1 VSRPKEIEMRRDRTP
16 LVIHG
21 AISGPLTVFV
31 LAITTL
37 VVTVSSIIAA
47 DGDVAGW
54 ERDVLFFFNDWPD
67 RIEPLMWLLQQPGVL
82 FSPVIAGAVIVWF
95 TRRWY
100 HLLPFLAVLP
110 LKLGV
115 EKAIVKQLVER
126 ERPYV
131 SVGPE
136 VEVRG
141 GAFDGLSFPSG
152 HTTTAFAMF
161 ILVSAYLPS
170 RWRAVPVA
178 GAVIV
183 AAARLYYGEHNFLDV
198 LAGAAMGTAFATLL
212 WFLFI
217 NRVVEPV
224 EQTAQGPV
232 S

>member
-1 VSRPKEIEMRRDRTP
+1 MRRDRTP
-16 LVIHG
+16 LVVHTQVSRP
-21 AISGPLTVFV
+21 AVVVV
-31 LAITTL
+31 LVITTL
-37 VVTVSSIIAA
+37 VVTVTSIIAA

-54 ERDVLFFFNDWPD
+54 ERTVLFFFNDWPD
-67 RIEPLMWLLQQPGVL
+67 RLEPLMWLLQQPGALV
-82 FSPVIAGAVIVWF
+82 SPVIAGAIIVWL

-100 HLLPFLAVLP
+100 HLLPFLVVLP

-115 EKAIVKQLVER
+115 EKAVVKQLVER

-141 GAFDGLSFPSG
+141 TAFDGLSFPSG

-170 RWRAVPVA
+170 RWRAVPIA
-178 GAVIV
+178 AAVIV

-217 NRVVEPV
+217 NRAVKPA
-224 EQTAQGPV
+224 EQTEQGPV